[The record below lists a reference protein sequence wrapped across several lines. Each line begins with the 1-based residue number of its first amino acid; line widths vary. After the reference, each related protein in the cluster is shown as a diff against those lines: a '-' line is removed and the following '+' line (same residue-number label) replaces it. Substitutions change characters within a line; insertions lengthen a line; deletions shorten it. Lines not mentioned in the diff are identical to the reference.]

1 MKPFIVALLA
11 ASIAIAGPPRDAP
24 PRDALPLDAADLPL
38 NYRLHVEFSAPG
50 GGSVRLGENV
60 SWPLAGGAE

>member
-11 ASIAIAGPPRDAP
+11 ASIAIAGPPRVAL

-50 GGSVRLGENV
+50 GGAVRLGENV
-60 SWPLAGGAE
+60 SWPLAGGG